1 MTTNMRIADIKFNDT
16 ANGEGVRVSLWLQG
30 CSRHCKGCFNE
41 STWDYNGGRDFTQE
55 DADKI
60 MDELK
65 KPEIAGL
72 SVLGGEPID
81 QWRELAHFLI
91 DVKCEFPDRDV
102 WLWTGYKYEDIKDLP
117 IMDWV
122 DILVD
127 GEFIEE
133 QKDMR
138 LEFRGS
144 RNQRIIRINHEVEE

>member
-1 MTTNMRIADIKFNDT
+1 MRIADIKFNDT

-30 CSRHCKGCFNE
+30 CARHCKGCFNE

-60 MDELK
+60 MAELK

-81 QWRELAHFLI
+81 QWWDLTLFLSQ
-91 DVKCEFPDRDV
+91 VKRRYPDKEI
-102 WLWTGYKYEDIKDLP
+102 WMWTGYKYDELEHVP
-117 IMDWV
+117 ILKLIDV
-122 DILVD
+122 LVD

-133 QKDMR
+133 QKDLR

-144 RNQRIIRINHEVEE
+144 RNQRIIRLSEARE